1 MLSFWSSSMEMQ
13 WLNVECI
20 GLWVERS
27 TFETY
32 NLVSVLCSGP
42 KTFPSQC
49 LCPPKNIGEHW
60 QIVREAWWNAGVNP
74 CNGPASNLGEEQWY
88 SWLAHALET
97 MISSGWVGHFA
108 PVQTFEAQHRL
119 HTDIF
124 NFALSLIAIVV
135 PILSI
140 IFYFQRLEVF
150 KMWFNR
156 KFVDELNWW
165 YNFVRQEIFWW
176 LV

>member
-1 MLSFWSSSMEMQ
+1 MLRALDFGLRGPHLRPITWSVCCVLDQKPSPRSASAHPRIWVSTGKLLGKPGEM
-13 WLNVECI
+13 L
-20 GLWVERS
+20 
-27 TFETY
+27 
-32 NLVSVLCSGP
+32 
-42 KTFPSQC
+42 
-49 LCPPKNIGEHW
+49 
-60 QIVREAWWNAGVNP
+60 GVNP

-88 SWLAHALET
+88 SWLAHDLET

-124 NFALSLIAIVV
+124 NFALSLIAIIV

>member
-1 MLSFWSSSMEMQ
+1 MFWTKNLPLAVPLPTQEYKWVLTNCQGSLMKCWGLTLAMDQLPIQGKNSDTPDWLML
-13 WLNVECI
+13 
-20 GLWVERS
+20 
-27 TFETY
+27 
-32 NLVSVLCSGP
+32 
-42 KTFPSQC
+42 
-49 LCPPKNIGEHW
+49 
-60 QIVREAWWNAGVNP
+60 
-74 CNGPASNLGEEQWY
+74 
-88 SWLAHALET
+88 
-97 MISSGWVGHFA
+97 SSGWVGHFA
-108 PVQTFEAQHRL
+108 PAQTFEAQHRL

-124 NFALSLIAIVV
+124 NFALSLIAIIV

-176 LV
+176 LVYFMEFLNLYICLNYYSIKYMKSGMLLASWEK